1 MPAARRDSAAH
12 RAILDAT
19 AALLAE
25 RGFAGTSIE
34 AIAARAGVGK
44 QTIYRWWPSRAD
56 LILDVYLERTERDLP
71 GPLAAGPAAEQIHEV
86 LRRLA
91 GLLGG
96 TDSGPIV
103 AGLVAQAQHDPD
115 FAVRFRER
123 FITRRRAILATVIE
137 RGQASGELRA
147 DLDPDLAV
155 DAFYGPIIY
164 RLLFAHAPLDEA
176 FADALAGELLRS
188 FASTNQGGPHEQETR

>member
-12 RAILDAT
+12 RAILEAT

-25 RGFAGTSIE
+25 RGFAGASIE

-56 LILDVYLERTERDLP
+56 LILDVYLDRTERELP
-71 GPLAAGPAAEQIHEV
+71 GPLAAGTAAEQIREV

-91 GLLGG
+91 AILGG

-103 AGLVAQAQHDPD
+103 AGLVAQAQHDPE

-123 FITRRRAILATVIE
+123 FITRRREILRALLE
-137 RGQASGELRA
+137 RGKESGELRA
-147 DLDPDLAV
+147 DLDLDLAI

-188 FASTNQGGPHEQETR
+188 FISMHSGRPDEQETP

>member
-1 MPAARRDSAAH
+1 VPAARRDSAAH

-71 GPLAAGPAAEQIHEV
+71 GPLAAGTAAEQIHGV

-103 AGLVAQAQHDPD
+103 AGLVAQAQHDPE

-123 FITRRRAILATVIE
+123 FITRRRAILAAVIE
-137 RGQASGELRA
+137 RGQAGGELRA
-147 DLDPDLAV
+147 DLDLDLAI

-176 FADALAGELLRS
+176 FADALAAELLRS
-188 FASTNQGGPHEQETR
+188 FMSMHPGEAR